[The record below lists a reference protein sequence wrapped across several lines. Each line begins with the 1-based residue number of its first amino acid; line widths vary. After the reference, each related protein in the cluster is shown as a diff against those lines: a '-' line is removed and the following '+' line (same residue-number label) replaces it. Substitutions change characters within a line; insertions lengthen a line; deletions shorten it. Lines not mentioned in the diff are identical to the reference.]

1 MLAFFDAIRLDL
13 DLSWTGFASLVI
25 LVMVGSAIAGWV
37 YEMLFY
43 HVDSGGQW
51 VRRGHGIGPWLPI
64 YGFGALGIMFVCWDV
79 RMFAL
84 RVILRSAVVTGLLEL
99 VTGWVLYRLCG
110 GIRWWDYNTE
120 IWNWGNIGGYVCLR
134 SVAVFALA
142 GYALMQIVV
151 PLTAVLILYVG
162 EGLAFPPTALLGA
175 VYLADYIWGYFVKG
189 F

>member
-1 MLAFFDAIRLDL
+1 MLTLLNTMRQDL
-13 DLSWTGFASLVI
+13 GLSQRGFVSLLL

-120 IWNWGNIGGYVCLR
+120 IWNWGNIG
-134 SVAVFALA
+134 
-142 GYALMQIVV
+142 
-151 PLTAVLILYVG
+151 
-162 EGLAFPPTALLGA
+162 
-175 VYLADYIWGYFVKG
+175 
-189 F
+189 